1 MNTTS
6 KKEEHIYFNKQ
17 TFTGQIKGLLT
28 DHYDIIKTLG
38 EGSFGKVFEIKHKN
52 TGEIR
57 ASKQILKSVFK
68 KNLKQFVR
76 EMNILMK
83 IDGPHVVKLYE
94 IYEEERFIHIVME
107 ECEGGQLSDRIIKII
122 SKGKFYTER
131 EVAKLF
137 QQIMSAIAY
146 CHDNGIAHRDLK
158 PENILYI
165 NKGECINESIKV
177 IDFGL
182 SRIFH
187 DKKMNTKVGTPYYV
201 APEVLLK
208 KYNEKC
214 DIWSAAVIL
223 YMILSGEIPFN
234 GENDKEIYNAISNYE
249 YNFNSPHWKQISP
262 SVIDLIKKCLVPEM
276 IRPSAKEVLDHPWF
290 KNAELLNVNFEI
302 NIKVFMNYINSI
314 KLKQMILTY
323 VASRLNPKEEAKLKE
338 IFISYDKNKDGNIS
352 LEELKLGLKQL
363 NSKTL
368 DENDIEKIYKSLDT
382 DKNGK
387 IFYTE
392 FLAALVG
399 ETKYLTEEK
408 LYRAFSFLDKD
419 HSGKIDKAAIKD
431 VILHNKYIDD
441 ELDNIIEDAD
451 KNKDGVIDYNE
462 FLDMMGFRREEY
474 K

>member
-1 MNTTS
+1 
-6 KKEEHIYFNKQ
+6 
-17 TFTGQIKGLLT
+17 
-28 DHYDIIKTLG
+28 
-38 EGSFGKVFEIKHKN
+38 
-52 TGEIR
+52 
-57 ASKQILKSVFK
+57 
-68 KNLKQFVR
+68 
-76 EMNILMK
+76 
-83 IDGPHVVKLYE
+83 
-94 IYEEERFIHIVME
+94 
-107 ECEGGQLSDRIIKII
+107 
-122 SKGKFYTER
+122 
-131 EVAKLF
+131 
-137 QQIMSAIAY
+137 
-146 CHDNGIAHRDLK
+146 
-158 PENILYI
+158 
-165 NKGECINESIKV
+165 
-177 IDFGL
+177 
-182 SRIFH
+182 
-187 DKKMNTKVGTPYYV
+187 MNTKVGTPYYV

-262 SVIDLIKKCLVPEM
+262 SVIDLIKKCLVPEN
-276 IRPSAKEVLDHPWF
+276 IRLSAKEVLAHPWF
-290 KNAELLNVNFEI
+290 KNVEQLNVNFEI

>member
-165 NKGECINESIKV
+165 
-177 IDFGL
+177 
-182 SRIFH
+182 
-187 DKKMNTKVGTPYYV
+187 
-201 APEVLLK
+201 
-208 KYNEKC
+208 
-214 DIWSAAVIL
+214 
-223 YMILSGEIPFN
+223 
-234 GENDKEIYNAISNYE
+234 
-249 YNFNSPHWKQISP
+249 
-262 SVIDLIKKCLVPEM
+262 
-276 IRPSAKEVLDHPWF
+276 
-290 KNAELLNVNFEI
+290 
-302 NIKVFMNYINSI
+302 
-314 KLKQMILTY
+314 
-323 VASRLNPKEEAKLKE
+323 
-338 IFISYDKNKDGNIS
+338 
-352 LEELKLGLKQL
+352 
-363 NSKTL
+363 
-368 DENDIEKIYKSLDT
+368 
-382 DKNGK
+382 
-387 IFYTE
+387 
-392 FLAALVG
+392 
-399 ETKYLTEEK
+399 
-408 LYRAFSFLDKD
+408 
-419 HSGKIDKAAIKD
+419 
-431 VILHNKYIDD
+431 
-441 ELDNIIEDAD
+441 
-451 KNKDGVIDYNE
+451 
-462 FLDMMGFRREEY
+462 
-474 K
+474 